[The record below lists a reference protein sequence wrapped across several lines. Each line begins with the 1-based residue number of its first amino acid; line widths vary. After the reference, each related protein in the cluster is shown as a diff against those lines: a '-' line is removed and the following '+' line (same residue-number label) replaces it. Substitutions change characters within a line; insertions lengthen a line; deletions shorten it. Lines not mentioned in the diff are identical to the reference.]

1 MPPRDGVCAAGD
13 PQRGSSGR
21 GATDVQTMTPRDQH
35 HPALPARWRGLLSA
49 DDWRR
54 AVEAIGAERL
64 DELHPM
70 LEQVSPAF
78 RARFLDHLTDLGPRL
93 PAGRAVLLAVARA
106 SHDAAEHTRAV
117 RLRAGRDR

>member
-1 MPPRDGVCAAGD
+1 MPPRDGVGAAGD

-21 GATDVQTMTPRDQH
+21 GATEVQTMTPRDQH

-78 RARFLDHLTDLGPRL
+78 RA
-93 PAGRAVLLAVARA
+93 A
-106 SHDAAEHTRAV
+106 S
-117 RLRAGRDR
+117 

>member
-1 MPPRDGVCAAGD
+1 MPLRDRVCAARDSQG
-13 PQRGSSGR
+13 GISWS
-21 GATDVQTMTPRDQH
+21 GATDVQTMTPHDPQ
-35 HPALPARWRGLLSA
+35 HPAPPARWRGLLSP

-70 LEQVSPAF
+70 LERVSPAF
-78 RARFLDHLTDLGPRL
+78 RARFLAHLTDLGPRL